1 MGKALI
7 HSFFNFLQIYV
18 FLTEN
23 TELHRNLL
31 ILVKILEMKIFR
43 AILFIISIVLFVWLF
58 LLIANDI
65 DIARTKNDSLI
76 NSEILKTEN
85 FTNIEKLKEFT
96 KSKILIIKNIRYL
109 RSDEAYEK
117 IYLIIV
123 LFLIQIFLY
132 FTNFKSKKTE

>member
-7 HSFFNFLQIYV
+7 HSFFNFLQRYL

>member
-1 MGKALI
+1 
-7 HSFFNFLQIYV
+7 
-18 FLTEN
+18 
-23 TELHRNLL
+23 
-31 ILVKILEMKIFR
+31 MKIFR
-43 AILFIISIVLFVWLF
+43 AVLFIISIVLFVWLF

-132 FTNFKSKKTE
+132 FTNFKSKKQNRFFTSLCFILNDNSSKKTIK

>member
-1 MGKALI
+1 MQRYL
-7 HSFFNFLQIYV
+7 

>member
-7 HSFFNFLQIYV
+7 HSFFYFLQIYV

>member
-1 MGKALI
+1 M
-7 HSFFNFLQIYV
+7 QIYV

>member
-1 MGKALI
+1 M
-7 HSFFNFLQIYV
+7 
-18 FLTEN
+18 
-23 TELHRNLL
+23 
-31 ILVKILEMKIFR
+31 KILEMKIFR

>member
-1 MGKALI
+1 MQRYL
-7 HSFFNFLQIYV
+7 
-18 FLTEN
+18 FLTEI